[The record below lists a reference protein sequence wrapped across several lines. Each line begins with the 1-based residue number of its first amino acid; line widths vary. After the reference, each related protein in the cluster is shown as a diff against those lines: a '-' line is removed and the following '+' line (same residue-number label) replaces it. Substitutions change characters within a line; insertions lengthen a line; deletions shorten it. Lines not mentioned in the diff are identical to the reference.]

1 MTTRGDSRSDI
12 LATARRMVEEGGP
25 ETLSMRKLAAE
36 LGVAPTAIYWHVGG
50 RDELVDALLDDLLHD
65 LGEIDAAGRTPHTR
79 IASIAR
85 ALRSQ
90 VRARPH
96 LVHLA
101 MENGRLA
108 DMYFPAQVALA
119 REVTAAGLK
128 GKAAA
133 RAVRSVLYLVG
144 GQIALEAT
152 MAEHEADAARMVDRW
167 QSVDDDPDIDPGLL
181 AEMQRPAVPDDVF
194 EHALSTL
201 LASLL

>member
-1 MTTRGDSRSDI
+1 
-12 LATARRMVEEGGP
+12 MVEEGGP
-25 ETLSMRKLAAE
+25 EALSMRKLAAE

-65 LGEIDAAGRTPHTR
+65 LGDIKPKGRTPEAR
-79 IASIAR
+79 VGSIAH
-85 ALRSQ
+85 A
-90 VRARPH
+90 VRAQVKTHPH
-96 LVHLA
+96 LVGLA

-133 RAVRSVLYLVG
+133 SAVRSVLYLVG
-144 GQIALEAT
+144 GQVSLEAT
-152 MAEHEADAARMVDRW
+152 MAEYEADAARLVERW
-167 QSVDDDPDIDPGLL
+167 HSVDDADVDPGLL
-181 AEMQRPAVPDDVF
+181 TEMQRPADPDAVF

-201 LASLL
+201 LESLWRK